1 MSVGEQIIT
10 MAMCTPNSLHHCC
23 TRVLKVHLA
32 LLDLPALLEPQW
44 SSDPMDQWLSDLLD
58 LQEKTEYLVYQ

>member
-1 MSVGEQIIT
+1 MD
-10 MAMCTPNSLHHCC
+10 MRTPNSLHHCC

-32 LLDLPALLEPQW
+32 LLGLPALLEPQW
-44 SSDPMDQWLSDLLD
+44 SSDLLD